1 MQVYIYV
8 SKKVSKHVCM
18 HVRMYVM
25 YVWIVS
31 DVCMQALFVYPSTS
45 KNKNV
50 SSITKV
56 GLYKMMTNM
65 YTVVLYNVNDDEWRL
80 TDTAVITEK

>member
-1 MQVYIYV
+1 
-8 SKKVSKHVCM
+8 M

-50 SSITKV
+50 SSVTKV

-80 TDTAVITEK
+80 TDTAVITEKWWK

>member
-1 MQVYIYV
+1 
-8 SKKVSKHVCM
+8 
-18 HVRMYVM
+18 
-25 YVWIVS
+25 
-31 DVCMQALFVYPSTS
+31 MQALFVYPSTS